1 MADTKK
7 VSFGKMYIA
16 DEREP
21 GVGIRNSNM
30 QQQLNIDLVDD
41 DKLAGELGYRSLWLN
56 PESDVSVVCHDTDAL
71 LSEIGC
77 CHVPSELQARVAA
90 IHAVDPT
97 PLTLARYRVTRN
109 KEIVRQLGLQTGK
122 EAELAV
128 AQGLVDVAKA
138 EVADL
143 ETPCSSTP
151 HKETR
156 VNRID
161 VSLDGRISVRLRLC
175 VCESG
180 EIISPKKYHRVDLE
194 PLGNSYMLDM
204 LAMVGRALERGDTD
218 GQGSYPSLILE
229 GVERLERIA
238 SVEHTPEVI
247 EITAEKRRV
256 IDAATEEREN
266 KMRGGV

>member
-1 MADTKK
+1 MAHMKK
-7 VSFGKMYIA
+7 VSFGEMQIA

-30 QQQLNIDLVDD
+30 QQTLNIDLADD
-41 DKLAGELGYRSLWLN
+41 VELTGQLGYRSLWLN
-56 PESDVSVVCHDTDAL
+56 PTSDISVVCHDTDAL
-71 LSEIGC
+71 LSEIDC
-77 CHVPSELQARVAA
+77 DHISSELQARVAA
-90 IHAVDPT
+90 IHAVDST

-109 KEIVRQLGLQTGK
+109 KEVVRQLGLQTGK

-143 ETPCSSTP
+143 EIPCSPTP

-161 VSLDGRISVRLRLC
+161 VYTDGRISVRLSLC
-175 VCESG
+175 ICESG
-180 EIISPKKYHRVDLE
+180 EIVSPKRYHRVQLL
-194 PLGNSYMLDM
+194 PLGNNYMQATLE
-204 LAMVGRALERGDTD
+204 MVGLALERGDTD
-218 GQGSYPSLILE
+218 GRVPYPPLILE
-229 GVERLERIA
+229 GVERVGRIA
-238 SVEHTPEVI
+238 SVEHTSDVI
-247 EITAEKRRV
+247 QITAEKRRV

-266 KMRGGV
+266 KIRADI